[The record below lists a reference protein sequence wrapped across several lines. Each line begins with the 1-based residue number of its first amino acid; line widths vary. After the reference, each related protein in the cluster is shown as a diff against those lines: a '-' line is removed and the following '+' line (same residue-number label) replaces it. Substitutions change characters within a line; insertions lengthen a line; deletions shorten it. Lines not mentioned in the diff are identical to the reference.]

1 MSLSV
6 SAAHIAPANTRLALS
21 EQTLTPQAPPEAA
34 SQALANAGP
43 AAVYHP
49 SEAAQTL
56 REPVQ
61 VIDTW
66 IGRSES
72 PEFPRFAERFN
83 GAQAVLKSAFTTF
96 ESSLA
101 STAPDLAGTDYG
113 FTVEADGRLKVLD
126 KAGQLSEA
134 NIQRLTDLL
143 NGSAD
148 LKSAAVTY
156 RNATIDMMDAS
167 SPWSG
172 SVMGYY
178 SLTNENFANSIDLAP
193 LLRTYDPSDL
203 TDIKDRF
210 LVTQLAYK
218 GERATDETERAM
230 FERRGGQGVNVQV

>member
-1 MSLSV
+1 MAFSV
-6 SAAHIAPANTRLALS
+6 SAAHIAPANTRLAPS
-21 EQTLTPQAPPEAA
+21 EQTLTPQTPSEAA
-34 SQALANAGP
+34 GQALANAGP

-66 IGRSES
+66 VGRSES

-113 FTVEADGRLKVLD
+113 FTVETDGRLKVLD

-218 GERATDETERAM
+218 GERATEETERAM

>member
-1 MSLSV
+1 MAFSV

-21 EQTLTPQAPPEAA
+21 EQTLTPEAA

-66 IGRSES
+66 VGRSES

-218 GERATDETERAM
+218 GERATEETERAM

>member
-1 MSLSV
+1 MAFSV
-6 SAAHIAPANTRLALS
+6 SAAHIAPANTRLAPS
-21 EQTLTPQAPPEAA
+21 EQTLTPQTPSEAA
-34 SQALANAGP
+34 GQALANAGP

-66 IGRSES
+66 VGRSQS
-72 PEFPRFAERFN
+72 PEYSRFVERFH

-96 ESSLA
+96 ESALA

-113 FTVEADGRLKVLD
+113 FTVETDGRLKVLD

-218 GERATDETERAM
+218 GERATEETERAM

>member
-6 SAAHIAPANTRLALS
+6 SAAPIAPANTRLAPS
-21 EQTLTPQAPPEAA
+21 EQTLTPQAPSGAA

-49 SEAAQTL
+49 SEAALAL
-56 REPVQ
+56 RGPVQ

-66 IGRSES
+66 VGRSES

-96 ESSLA
+96 ESALA

-143 NGSAD
+143 NGAAE
-148 LKSAAVTY
+148 LKTAAVAY
-156 RNATIDMMDAS
+156 RNATIDMTDAS

-172 SVMGYY
+172 SIMGYY
-178 SLTNENFANSIDLAP
+178 SVTNENFATSIDLAP
-193 LLRTYDPSDL
+193 LLRTHDPSD
-203 TDIKDRF
+203 IKGAKDRF
-210 LVTQLAYK
+210 LITQLAYK
-218 GERATDETERAM
+218 GERATEETERAM
-230 FERRGGQGVNVQV
+230 FARRGGSLQD

>member
-1 MSLSV
+1 MALSV
-6 SAAHIAPANTRLALS
+6 SAAHIAPSNARLAPS
-21 EQTLTPQAPPEAA
+21 EQNLTPQAPPEAA
-34 SQALANAGP
+34 RQALASAGP

-56 REPVQ
+56 REPLQ

-66 IGRSES
+66 VGRSES

-96 ESSLA
+96 ESALA

-126 KAGQLSEA
+126 KAGQLGEA
-134 NIQRLTDLL
+134 NIKRLTVLL
-143 NGSAD
+143 NGSAE
-148 LKSAAVTY
+148 LKTAAVAY
-156 RNATIDMMDAS
+156 RDATIDMMDAS

-178 SLTNENFANSIDLAP
+178 SVTNENFAKSIDLAP
-193 LLRTYDPSDL
+193 MLRTYDPSDL

-210 LVTQLAYK
+210 LMTQLAYK
-218 GERATDETERAM
+218 GERATEETERAM
-230 FERRGGQGVNVQV
+230 YERRGWQA

>member
-6 SAAHIAPANTRLALS
+6 SAANIAPANTRLAPS
-21 EQTLTPQAPPEAA
+21 EQALTPQAPSEAA
-34 SQALANAGP
+34 GQALANAGP
-43 AAVYHP
+43 AAIYHP

-56 REPVQ
+56 REPPQ

-83 GAQAVLKSAFTTF
+83 GAQAVLKSAFTAF
-96 ESSLA
+96 ESTLA
-101 STAPDLAGTDYG
+101 STAPDLAATDYG

-126 KAGQLSEA
+126 KAGQLGEA
-134 NIQRLTDLL
+134 NIKRLTVLL
-143 NGSAD
+143 NGSAE
-148 LKSAAVTY
+148 LKTAAVAY
-156 RNATIDMMDAS
+156 RDATIDMTDAG

-178 SLTNENFANSIDLAP
+178 SVTNENFAKSIDLAP
-193 LLRTYDPSDL
+193 MLRTYDPSDL

-218 GERATDETERAM
+218 GERATQETERAM
-230 FERRGGQGVNVQV
+230 YERRGWSLDD